1 MQLYAKKNLK
11 GDIFQM
17 AKNKPVLTP
26 EELEAKNARKEEK
39 RKIFGETF
47 FKSLAVLMSI
57 VLVYSIVYIAFGQG
71 TTIEQKVVT
80 QGASNT
86 GNSGAAQGGSSAGG
100 STAGGATTNTGTS
113 SDAPASD
120 ASEAKTI
127 ADALNNAT
135 KTVVDSKAGY
145 DWARKCEYTTPIDVG
160 NATGTLNK
168 VIHMVDENADL
179 NSVVG
184 GFLGV
189 GDKNLT
195 IKKGEDAAAAIDYH
209 GKNYALKA
217 TSLKPEDLK
226 GLKVDG
232 DSFEFTLDNVT
243 TPAKDGSNSLSRFTN
258 DIITKD
264 EVEAEI
270 KAQVS
275 VVTVNSLDGEYTNI
289 KVKGKITDGKLVSL
303 EYETSTSAKLALKAL
318 GIGINGSGAIHTTA
332 SYKNFV
338 Y

>member
-1 MQLYAKKNLK
+1 
-11 GDIFQM
+11 M

-71 TTIEQKVVT
+71 TTIEQKVVK
-80 QGASNT
+80 QGTSNA

-100 STAGGATTNTGTS
+100 NTAGGTTSNTGTS

-120 ASEAKTI
+120 ASEAKTV
-127 ADALNNAT
+127 ADALNSAT

-145 DWARKCEYTTPIDVG
+145 DWVRKCEYTTPIDVG

>member
-1 MQLYAKKNLK
+1 
-11 GDIFQM
+11 M

-80 QGASNT
+80 QGTSN
-86 GNSGAAQGGSSAGG
+86 GVAAQGGSSTGG
-100 STAGGATTNTGTS
+100 NTAGGATSNTGTS

-120 ASEAKTI
+120 ASEAKTV
-127 ADALNNAT
+127 ADALNSAT
-135 KTVVDSKAGY
+135 KAVVDSKAGY
-145 DWARKCEYTTPIDVG
+145 DWVRKCEYTTPIDVG
-160 NATGTLNK
+160 NATDTLNK
-168 VIHMVDENADL
+168 VIHMVDKNADL

-189 GDKNLT
+189 GDKKLT

-209 GKNYALKA
+209 GTNYAIKA

-289 KVKGKITDGKLVSL
+289 KVKGTITDGKLVSL

>member
-1 MQLYAKKNLK
+1 
-11 GDIFQM
+11 M

-80 QGASNT
+80 QGTSN
-86 GNSGAAQGGSSAGG
+86 GVAAQGGSSTGG
-100 STAGGATTNTGTS
+100 NTAGGATSNTGTS

-120 ASEAKTI
+120 ASGAKTV
-127 ADALNNAT
+127 ADALNSAT
-135 KTVVDSKAGY
+135 KAVVDSKAGY

-160 NATGTLNK
+160 NATDTLNK

-189 GDKNLT
+189 GDKKLT

-209 GKNYALKA
+209 GTNYALKA

-270 KAQVS
+270 KAQVQ

-289 KVKGKITDGKLVSL
+289 KVKGTITDGKLVSL

>member
-1 MQLYAKKNLK
+1 
-11 GDIFQM
+11 M

-80 QGASNT
+80 QGTSNT
-86 GNSGAAQGGSSAGG
+86 GNGGAAQGGSSTGG
-100 STAGGATTNTGTS
+100 NTAGGATSNTGTS

-120 ASEAKTI
+120 ASEAKTV
-127 ADALNNAT
+127 ADALNSAT
-135 KTVVDSKAGY
+135 KAVVDSKAGY

-160 NATGTLNK
+160 NATDTLNK
-168 VIHMVDENADL
+168 VIHMVDKNADL

-189 GDKNLT
+189 GDKKLT

-209 GKNYALKA
+209 GTHYALKA

-243 TPAKDGSNSLSRFTN
+243 TTAKDGSNSLSRFTN

-275 VVTVNSLDGEYTNI
+275 SAVTVNSLDGEYTNI
-289 KVKGKITDGKLVSL
+289 KVKGTITDGKLVSL

>member
-1 MQLYAKKNLK
+1 
-11 GDIFQM
+11 M

-80 QGASNT
+80 QGSSST
-86 GNSGAAQGGSSAGG
+86 GNGGAAQGGSSIGG
-100 STAGGATTNTGTS
+100 NTAGGATSNTGTS

-120 ASEAKTI
+120 ASEAKTV
-127 ADALNNAT
+127 ADALNSAT
-135 KTVVDSKAGY
+135 KAVVDSKAGY

-160 NATGTLNK
+160 NATATLNK

-189 GDKNLT
+189 GDKKLT

-209 GKNYALKA
+209 GTNYALKA
-217 TSLKPEDLK
+217 TSLKPEDIK

-289 KVKGKITDGKLVSL
+289 KIKGTITDGKLVSL

>member
-1 MQLYAKKNLK
+1 
-11 GDIFQM
+11 M

-80 QGASNT
+80 QGTSNT
-86 GNSGAAQGGSSAGG
+86 GNGGAAQSGSSTGG
-100 STAGGATTNTGTS
+100 NTAGGATSNTGTS

-120 ASEAKTI
+120 ASEAKTV
-127 ADALNNAT
+127 ADALNSAT
-135 KTVVDSKAGY
+135 KAVVDSKAGY

-160 NATGTLNK
+160 NATDTLNK
-168 VIHMVDENADL
+168 VIHMVDKNADL

-189 GDKNLT
+189 GDKKLT

-209 GKNYALKA
+209 GTNYAIKA
-217 TSLKPEDLK
+217 TSLKPEDIK

-270 KAQVS
+270 KAQVQ

-289 KVKGKITDGKLVSL
+289 KVKGTITDGKLVSL

>member
-1 MQLYAKKNLK
+1 
-11 GDIFQM
+11 M

-71 TTIEQKVVT
+71 TTIEQKVVK
-80 QGASNT
+80 QGTSNA

-100 STAGGATTNTGTS
+100 NTAGGTTSNTGTS

-120 ASEAKTI
+120 ASEAKTV
-127 ADALNNAT
+127 ADALNSAT

>member
-1 MQLYAKKNLK
+1 
-11 GDIFQM
+11 M

-80 QGASNT
+80 QGTSNT
-86 GNSGAAQGGSSAGG
+86 GNGGAAQGASSTGG
-100 STAGGATTNTGTS
+100 NTAGGATSNTGTS

-120 ASEAKTI
+120 ASEAKTV
-127 ADALNNAT
+127 ADALNSAT
-135 KTVVDSKAGY
+135 KAVVDSKAGY

-160 NATGTLNK
+160 NATATLNK

-189 GDKNLT
+189 GDKKLT

-209 GKNYALKA
+209 GTNYALKA

-275 VVTVNSLDGEYTNI
+275 SAVTVNSLDGEYTNI
-289 KVKGKITDGKLVSL
+289 KVKGTITDGKLVSL

>member
-1 MQLYAKKNLK
+1 
-11 GDIFQM
+11 M

-71 TTIEQKVVT
+71 TTIEQKVVK
-80 QGASNT
+80 QGTSNT

-100 STAGGATTNTGTS
+100 STAGGTTSNKGTS

-120 ASEAKTI
+120 ASEAKTV
-127 ADALNNAT
+127 ADALNSAT

>member
-1 MQLYAKKNLK
+1 
-11 GDIFQM
+11 M

-80 QGASNT
+80 QGTSNT
-86 GNSGAAQGGSSAGG
+86 GNGGAAQGGSSIGG
-100 STAGGATTNTGTS
+100 NTAGGATSNTGTS

-120 ASEAKTI
+120 ASEAKTV
-127 ADALNNAT
+127 ADALNSAT
-135 KTVVDSKAGY
+135 KAVVDSKAGY

-160 NATGTLNK
+160 NATATLNK

-189 GDKNLT
+189 GDKKLT

-209 GKNYALKA
+209 GTNYALKA

-270 KAQVS
+270 KAQVQ

-289 KVKGKITDGKLVSL
+289 KVKGTITDGKLVSL

>member
-1 MQLYAKKNLK
+1 
-11 GDIFQM
+11 M

-80 QGASNT
+80 QGSSNA
-86 GNSGAAQGGSSAGG
+86 GNGGAAQGGSSTGG
-100 STAGGATTNTGTS
+100 NTVGGATSNTGTS

-120 ASEAKTI
+120 ASEAKTV
-127 ADALNNAT
+127 ADALNSAT
-135 KTVVDSKAGY
+135 KAVVDSKAGY

-160 NATGTLNK
+160 NATDTLNK
-168 VIHMVDENADL
+168 VIHMVDKNADL

-189 GDKNLT
+189 GDKKLT

-209 GKNYALKA
+209 GTNYALKA

-270 KAQVS
+270 KAQVQ

-289 KVKGKITDGKLVSL
+289 KVKGTITDGKLVSL

>member
-1 MQLYAKKNLK
+1 
-11 GDIFQM
+11 M

>member
-1 MQLYAKKNLK
+1 
-11 GDIFQM
+11 M

-39 RKIFGETF
+39 RKTFGETF

-71 TTIEQKVVT
+71 TTIEQKVVK
-80 QGASNT
+80 QGTSNA

-100 STAGGATTNTGTS
+100 STAGGTTSNKGTS

-120 ASEAKTI
+120 ASEAKTV
-127 ADALNNAT
+127 ADALNSAT
-135 KTVVDSKAGY
+135 KNVVDSKAGY

-289 KVKGKITDGKLVSL
+289 KVKGTITDGKLVSL

>member
-1 MQLYAKKNLK
+1 
-11 GDIFQM
+11 M

-80 QGASNT
+80 QGTSNT
-86 GNSGAAQGGSSAGG
+86 GNGGAAQGGSITGG
-100 STAGGATTNTGTS
+100 NTAGGATSNTGTS

-120 ASEAKTI
+120 ASEAKTV
-127 ADALNNAT
+127 ADALNSAT
-135 KTVVDSKAGY
+135 KAVVDSKAGY

-160 NATGTLNK
+160 NATATLNK

-189 GDKNLT
+189 GDKKLT

-209 GKNYALKA
+209 GTNYAIKA

-289 KVKGKITDGKLVSL
+289 KVKGTITDGKLVSL

>member
-1 MQLYAKKNLK
+1 
-11 GDIFQM
+11 M
-17 AKNKPVLTP
+17 AKSKPVLTP

-80 QGASNT
+80 QGTSNT
-86 GNSGAAQGGSSAGG
+86 GNGGAAQGGSSIGG
-100 STAGGATTNTGTS
+100 NTAGGATSNTGTS

-120 ASEAKTI
+120 ASEAKTV
-127 ADALNNAT
+127 ADALNSAT
-135 KTVVDSKAGY
+135 KAVVDSKAGY

-160 NATGTLNK
+160 NATATLNK

-189 GDKNLT
+189 GDKKLT

-209 GKNYALKA
+209 GTNYALKA

-270 KAQVS
+270 KAQVQ

-289 KVKGKITDGKLVSL
+289 KVKGTITDGKLVSL

>member
-1 MQLYAKKNLK
+1 
-11 GDIFQM
+11 M

-71 TTIEQKVVT
+71 TTIEQKVVK
-80 QGASNT
+80 QGTSNA
-86 GNSGAAQGGSSAGG
+86 GNIGAAQGGSSAGG
-100 STAGGATTNTGTS
+100 NTAGGTTSNTGTS

-120 ASEAKTI
+120 ASEAKTV
-127 ADALNNAT
+127 ADALNSAT
-135 KTVVDSKAGY
+135 KKVVDSKAGY

>member
-1 MQLYAKKNLK
+1 
-11 GDIFQM
+11 M

-86 GNSGAAQGGSSAGG
+86 GNGGAAQGGSITGG
-100 STAGGATTNTGTS
+100 NTAGGATSNTGTS

-120 ASEAKTI
+120 ASEAKTV
-127 ADALNNAT
+127 ADALNSAT
-135 KTVVDSKAGY
+135 KAVVDSKAGY

-160 NATGTLNK
+160 NATATLNK

-189 GDKNLT
+189 GDKKLT

-209 GKNYALKA
+209 GTNYALKA

-270 KAQVS
+270 KAQVQ

-289 KVKGKITDGKLVSL
+289 KVKGTITDGKLVSL

>member
-1 MQLYAKKNLK
+1 
-11 GDIFQM
+11 M

-39 RKIFGETF
+39 RNIFGETF

-80 QGASNT
+80 QGTSNT
-86 GNSGAAQGGSSAGG
+86 GNGGAAQGGSSTGG
-100 STAGGATTNTGTS
+100 NTAGGATSNTGTS

-120 ASEAKTI
+120 ASEAKTV
-127 ADALNNAT
+127 ADALNSAT
-135 KTVVDSKAGY
+135 KAVVDSKAGY

-160 NATGTLNK
+160 NATATLNK

-189 GDKNLT
+189 GDKKLT

-209 GKNYALKA
+209 GTNYALKA
-217 TSLKPEDLK
+217 TSLKPEDIK

-289 KVKGKITDGKLVSL
+289 KVKGTITDGKLVSL

>member
-1 MQLYAKKNLK
+1 
-11 GDIFQM
+11 M

-80 QGASNT
+80 QGTSN
-86 GNSGAAQGGSSAGG
+86 GVAAQGGSSTGG
-100 STAGGATTNTGTS
+100 NTAGGATSNTGTS

-120 ASEAKTI
+120 ASEAKTV
-127 ADALNNAT
+127 ADALNSAT
-135 KTVVDSKAGY
+135 KAVVDSKAGY
-145 DWARKCEYTTPIDVG
+145 DWVRKCEYTTPIDVG
-160 NATGTLNK
+160 NATATLNK

-189 GDKNLT
+189 GDKKLT
-195 IKKGEDAAAAIDYH
+195 INKGEDAAAAIDYH
-209 GKNYALKA
+209 GTNYAIKA

-243 TPAKDGSNSLSRFTN
+243 TPAKDGSNSLSRLTN

-289 KVKGKITDGKLVSL
+289 KIKGTITDGKLVSL

>member
-1 MQLYAKKNLK
+1 
-11 GDIFQM
+11 M

-80 QGASNT
+80 QGTSN
-86 GNSGAAQGGSSAGG
+86 GVAAQGGSSIGG
-100 STAGGATTNTGTS
+100 NTAGGATSNTGTS

-120 ASEAKTI
+120 ASEAKTV
-127 ADALNNAT
+127 ADALNSAT
-135 KTVVDSKAGY
+135 KAVVDSKAGY

-160 NATGTLNK
+160 NATDTLNK
-168 VIHMVDENADL
+168 VIHMVDKNADL

-189 GDKNLT
+189 GDKKLT

-209 GKNYALKA
+209 GTNYALKA

-275 VVTVNSLDGEYTNI
+275 SAVTVNSLDGEYTNI
-289 KVKGKITDGKLVSL
+289 KVKGTITDGKLVSL

>member
-1 MQLYAKKNLK
+1 
-11 GDIFQM
+11 M

-86 GNSGAAQGGSSAGG
+86 GNGGAAQGGSITGG
-100 STAGGATTNTGTS
+100 NTAGGATSNTGTS

-120 ASEAKTI
+120 ASEAKTV
-127 ADALNNAT
+127 ADALNSAT
-135 KTVVDSKAGY
+135 KAVVDSKAGY

-160 NATGTLNK
+160 NATATLNK

-189 GDKNLT
+189 GDKKLT

-209 GKNYALKA
+209 GTNYALKA

-289 KVKGKITDGKLVSL
+289 KVKGTITDGKLVSL

>member
-1 MQLYAKKNLK
+1 
-11 GDIFQM
+11 M

-80 QGASNT
+80 QGTSNT
-86 GNSGAAQGGSSAGG
+86 GNGGAAQGGSSTGG
-100 STAGGATTNTGTS
+100 NTAGGATSNTGTS

-120 ASEAKTI
+120 ASEAKTV
-127 ADALNNAT
+127 ADALNSAT
-135 KTVVDSKAGY
+135 KAVVDSKAGY

-160 NATGTLNK
+160 NATDTLNK
-168 VIHMVDENADL
+168 VIHMVDKNADL

-189 GDKNLT
+189 GDKKLT

-209 GKNYALKA
+209 GTNYALKA

-289 KVKGKITDGKLVSL
+289 KVKGTITDGKLVSL

>member
-1 MQLYAKKNLK
+1 
-11 GDIFQM
+11 M

-80 QGASNT
+80 QGTSNT
-86 GNSGAAQGGSSAGG
+86 GNGGAAQGGSSIGG
-100 STAGGATTNTGTS
+100 NTAGGATSNTGTS

-120 ASEAKTI
+120 ASEAKTV
-127 ADALNNAT
+127 ADALNSAT
-135 KTVVDSKAGY
+135 KAVVDSKAGY

-160 NATGTLNK
+160 NATATLNK

-189 GDKNLT
+189 GDKKLT

-209 GKNYALKA
+209 GTNYAIKA

-270 KAQVS
+270 KAQVQ

-289 KVKGKITDGKLVSL
+289 KVKGTITDGKLVSL

>member
-1 MQLYAKKNLK
+1 
-11 GDIFQM
+11 M

-71 TTIEQKVVT
+71 TTIEQKVVK
-80 QGASNT
+80 QGTSNA

-100 STAGGATTNTGTS
+100 NTAGGTTSNTGTS

-120 ASEAKTI
+120 ASEAKTV
-127 ADALNNAT
+127 ADALNSAT
-135 KTVVDSKAGY
+135 KKVVDSKAGY

>member
-1 MQLYAKKNLK
+1 
-11 GDIFQM
+11 M

-80 QGASNT
+80 QGTSNT
-86 GNSGAAQGGSSAGG
+86 GNGGAAQGASSTGG
-100 STAGGATTNTGTS
+100 NTAGGATSNTGTS

-120 ASEAKTI
+120 ASEAKTV
-127 ADALNNAT
+127 ADALNSAT
-135 KTVVDSKAGY
+135 KAVVDSKAGY
-145 DWARKCEYTTPIDVG
+145 DWVRKCEYTTPIDVG
-160 NATGTLNK
+160 NATDTLNK
-168 VIHMVDENADL
+168 VIHMVDKNADL

-189 GDKNLT
+189 GDKKLT

-209 GKNYALKA
+209 GTNYALKA

-275 VVTVNSLDGEYTNI
+275 SAVTVNSLDGEYTNI
-289 KVKGKITDGKLVSL
+289 KVKGTITDGKLVSL

>member
-1 MQLYAKKNLK
+1 
-11 GDIFQM
+11 M

-80 QGASNT
+80 QGTSNT
-86 GNSGAAQGGSSAGG
+86 GNGGAAQGGSSTGG
-100 STAGGATTNTGTS
+100 NTAGGATSNTGTS

-120 ASEAKTI
+120 ASEAKTV
-127 ADALNNAT
+127 ADALNSAT
-135 KTVVDSKAGY
+135 KAVVDSKAGY
-145 DWARKCEYTTPIDVG
+145 DWVRKCEYTTPIDVG
-160 NATGTLNK
+160 NATDTLNK
-168 VIHMVDENADL
+168 VIHMVDKNADL

-189 GDKNLT
+189 GDKKLT
-195 IKKGEDAAAAIDYH
+195 INKGEDAAAAIDYH
-209 GKNYALKA
+209 GTNYAIKA

-270 KAQVS
+270 KAQVQ

-289 KVKGKITDGKLVSL
+289 KVKGTITDGKLVSL

>member
-1 MQLYAKKNLK
+1 
-11 GDIFQM
+11 M

-80 QGASNT
+80 QGTSNT
-86 GNSGAAQGGSSAGG
+86 GNGGAAQGGSSTGG
-100 STAGGATTNTGTS
+100 NTAGGATSNTGTS

-120 ASEAKTI
+120 ASEAKTV
-127 ADALNNAT
+127 ADALNSAT
-135 KTVVDSKAGY
+135 KAVVDSKAGY

-160 NATGTLNK
+160 NATATLNK

-189 GDKNLT
+189 GDKKLT

-209 GKNYALKA
+209 GTNYALKA
-217 TSLKPEDLK
+217 TSLKPEDIK

-232 DSFEFTLDNVT
+232 DSFEFTLDNVIS
-243 TPAKDGSNSLSRFTN
+243 PAKDGSNSLSRFTN

-289 KVKGKITDGKLVSL
+289 KVKGTITDGKLVSL

>member
-1 MQLYAKKNLK
+1 
-11 GDIFQM
+11 M

-100 STAGGATTNTGTS
+100 STAGGATSNTGTS

-120 ASEAKTI
+120 ASEAKTV
-127 ADALNNAT
+127 ADALNSAT
-135 KTVVDSKAGY
+135 KAVVDSKAGY
-145 DWARKCEYTTPIDVG
+145 DWARNCSYTTPIDVG
-160 NATGTLNK
+160 NATSTLNK
-168 VIHMVDENADL
+168 VIHRVDENADL

-209 GKNYALKA
+209 GTNYALKA

-289 KVKGKITDGKLVSL
+289 KVKGTITDGKLVSL

>member
-1 MQLYAKKNLK
+1 
-11 GDIFQM
+11 M

-80 QGASNT
+80 QGTSN
-86 GNSGAAQGGSSAGG
+86 GVAAQGGSSTGG
-100 STAGGATTNTGTS
+100 NTAGGATSNTGTS

-120 ASEAKTI
+120 ASEAKTV
-127 ADALNNAT
+127 ADALNSAT
-135 KTVVDSKAGY
+135 KAVVDSKAGY
-145 DWARKCEYTTPIDVG
+145 DWVRKCEYTTPIDVG
-160 NATGTLNK
+160 NATDTLNK
-168 VIHMVDENADL
+168 VIHMVDKNADL

-189 GDKNLT
+189 GDKKLT
-195 IKKGEDAAAAIDYH
+195 INKGEDAAAAIDYH
-209 GKNYALKA
+209 GTNYALKA

-270 KAQVS
+270 KAQVQ

-289 KVKGKITDGKLVSL
+289 KVKGTITDGKLVSL

>member
-1 MQLYAKKNLK
+1 
-11 GDIFQM
+11 M

-71 TTIEQKVVT
+71 TTIEQKVV
-80 QGASNT
+80 
-86 GNSGAAQGGSSAGG
+86 AQGVSSTGG
-100 STAGGATTNTGTS
+100 NTAGGATSNTGTS

-120 ASEAKTI
+120 ASEAKTV
-127 ADALNNAT
+127 ADALNSAT
-135 KTVVDSKAGY
+135 KAVVDSKAGY

-160 NATGTLNK
+160 NATATLNK

-189 GDKNLT
+189 GDKKLT

-209 GKNYALKA
+209 GTNYALKA

-289 KVKGKITDGKLVSL
+289 KVKGTITDGKLVSL

>member
-1 MQLYAKKNLK
+1 
-11 GDIFQM
+11 M

-26 EELEAKNARKEEK
+26 EELEAKNARKEEN

-86 GNSGAAQGGSSAGG
+86 GNGGAAQGGSITGG
-100 STAGGATTNTGTS
+100 NTAGGATSNTGTS

-120 ASEAKTI
+120 ASEAKTV
-127 ADALNNAT
+127 ADALNSAT
-135 KTVVDSKAGY
+135 KAVVDSKAGY

-160 NATGTLNK
+160 NATDTLNK
-168 VIHMVDENADL
+168 VIHMVDKNADL

-189 GDKNLT
+189 GDKKLT

-209 GKNYALKA
+209 GTNYALKA

-270 KAQVS
+270 KAQVQ

-289 KVKGKITDGKLVSL
+289 KVKGTITDGKLVSL

>member
-1 MQLYAKKNLK
+1 
-11 GDIFQM
+11 M

-80 QGASNT
+80 QGTSST
-86 GNSGAAQGGSSAGG
+86 GNGGAAQGGSSTGG
-100 STAGGATTNTGTS
+100 NTAGGATSNTGTS

-120 ASEAKTI
+120 ASEAKTV
-127 ADALNNAT
+127 ADALNSAT
-135 KTVVDSKAGY
+135 KAVVDSKAGY

-160 NATGTLNK
+160 NATATLNK

-189 GDKNLT
+189 GDKKLT

-209 GKNYALKA
+209 GTNYALKA

-289 KVKGKITDGKLVSL
+289 KVKGTITDGKLVSL

>member
-1 MQLYAKKNLK
+1 
-11 GDIFQM
+11 M

-80 QGASNT
+80 QGTSNT
-86 GNSGAAQGGSSAGG
+86 GNSGAAQGGSSTGG
-100 STAGGATTNTGTS
+100 NTAGGATSNTGTS

-120 ASEAKTI
+120 ASEAKTV
-127 ADALNNAT
+127 ADALNSAT
-135 KTVVDSKAGY
+135 KAAVDSKAGY

-209 GKNYALKA
+209 GTNYALKA

-232 DSFEFTLDNVT
+232 NNFEFTLDNVT

-289 KVKGKITDGKLVSL
+289 KVKGTITDGKLVSL

>member
-1 MQLYAKKNLK
+1 
-11 GDIFQM
+11 M

-80 QGASNT
+80 QGTSNT

-100 STAGGATTNTGTS
+100 STAGGATSNTGTS

-120 ASEAKTI
+120 ASEAKTV
-127 ADALNNAT
+127 ADALNSAT
-135 KTVVDSKAGY
+135 KAVVDSKAGY
-145 DWARKCEYTTPIDVG
+145 DWARNCSYTTPIDVG
-160 NATGTLNK
+160 NATSTLNK

-209 GKNYALKA
+209 GTNYALKA

-264 EVEAEI
+264 EVEEEI

-289 KVKGKITDGKLVSL
+289 KVKGTITDGKLVSL

>member
-1 MQLYAKKNLK
+1 
-11 GDIFQM
+11 M

-80 QGASNT
+80 QGTSNT
-86 GNSGAAQGGSSAGG
+86 GNGGAAQGGSSTGG
-100 STAGGATTNTGTS
+100 NTAGGATSNTGTS

-120 ASEAKTI
+120 ASEAKTV
-127 ADALNNAT
+127 ADALNSAT
-135 KTVVDSKAGY
+135 KAVVDSKAGY
-145 DWARKCEYTTPIDVG
+145 DWVRKCEYTTPIDVG
-160 NATGTLNK
+160 NATDTLNK
-168 VIHMVDENADL
+168 VIHMVDKNADL

-189 GDKNLT
+189 GDKKLT

-209 GKNYALKA
+209 GANYALKA

-289 KVKGKITDGKLVSL
+289 KIKGTITDGKLVSL

>member
-1 MQLYAKKNLK
+1 
-11 GDIFQM
+11 M

-80 QGASNT
+80 QGTSNT
-86 GNSGAAQGGSSAGG
+86 GNGGAAQGGSSTGG
-100 STAGGATTNTGTS
+100 NTVGGATSNTGTS

-120 ASEAKTI
+120 ASEAKTV
-127 ADALNNAT
+127 ADALNSAT
-135 KTVVDSKAGY
+135 KAVVDSKAGY

-160 NATGTLNK
+160 NATDTLNK
-168 VIHMVDENADL
+168 VIHMVDKNADL

-189 GDKNLT
+189 GDKKLT

-209 GKNYALKA
+209 GTNYALKA

-275 VVTVNSLDGEYTNI
+275 SAVTVNSLDGEYTNI
-289 KVKGKITDGKLVSL
+289 KVKGTITDGKLVSL

>member
-1 MQLYAKKNLK
+1 
-11 GDIFQM
+11 M

-71 TTIEQKVVT
+71 TTIEQKVVK
-80 QGASNT
+80 QGTSNA

-100 STAGGATTNTGTS
+100 NIAGGTTSNTGTS

-120 ASEAKTI
+120 ASEAKTV
-127 ADALNNAT
+127 ADALNSAT

-145 DWARKCEYTTPIDVG
+145 DWVRKCEYTTPIDVG

>member
-1 MQLYAKKNLK
+1 
-11 GDIFQM
+11 M

-26 EELEAKNARKEEK
+26 EELEAKNATKEEK

-80 QGASNT
+80 QGTSNT
-86 GNSGAAQGGSSAGG
+86 GNGGAAQGGSSTGG
-100 STAGGATTNTGTS
+100 NTAGGATSNTGTS

-120 ASEAKTI
+120 ASEAKTV
-127 ADALNNAT
+127 ADALNSAT
-135 KTVVDSKAGY
+135 KAVVDSKAGY

-189 GDKNLT
+189 GDKKLT

-209 GKNYALKA
+209 GTNYALKA

-270 KAQVS
+270 KALVS

-289 KVKGKITDGKLVSL
+289 KVKGTITDGKLVSL

>member
-1 MQLYAKKNLK
+1 
-11 GDIFQM
+11 M

-80 QGASNT
+80 QGTSNT
-86 GNSGAAQGGSSAGG
+86 GNGGAAQGGSSTGG
-100 STAGGATTNTGTS
+100 NTAGGATSNTGTS

-120 ASEAKTI
+120 ASEAKTV
-127 ADALNNAT
+127 ADALNSAT
-135 KTVVDSKAGY
+135 KAVVDSKAGY

-160 NATGTLNK
+160 NATDALNK
-168 VIHMVDENADL
+168 VIHMVDKNADL

-189 GDKNLT
+189 GDKKLT

-209 GKNYALKA
+209 GTNYALKA

-270 KAQVS
+270 KAQVQ

-289 KVKGKITDGKLVSL
+289 KVKGTITDGKLVSL

>member
-1 MQLYAKKNLK
+1 
-11 GDIFQM
+11 M

-71 TTIEQKVVT
+71 TTIEQKVVK
-80 QGASNT
+80 QGTSNA

-100 STAGGATTNTGTS
+100 NTAGGTTSNTGTS

-120 ASEAKTI
+120 ASEAKTV
-127 ADALNNAT
+127 ADALNSAT

-145 DWARKCEYTTPIDVG
+145 DWVRKCEYTTPIDVG

-270 KAQVS
+270 
-275 VVTVNSLDGEYTNI
+275 
-289 KVKGKITDGKLVSL
+289 
-303 EYETSTSAKLALKAL
+303 
-318 GIGINGSGAIHTTA
+318 
-332 SYKNFV
+332 
-338 Y
+338 